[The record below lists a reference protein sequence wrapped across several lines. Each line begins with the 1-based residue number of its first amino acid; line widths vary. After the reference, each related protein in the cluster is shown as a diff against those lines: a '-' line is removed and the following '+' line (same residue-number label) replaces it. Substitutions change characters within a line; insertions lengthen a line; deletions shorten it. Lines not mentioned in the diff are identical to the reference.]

1 MRPTWER
8 DPHTRLDLVERLKG
22 LPDGITIRIVRL
34 APGLDYDVTVIAPHT
49 APMPAG
55 AGDHAQPAGM
65 NLVSHHAAGT
75 LGEAESWAENMAGIL
90 TGSGTGENIGR

>member
-1 MRPTWER
+1 
-8 DPHTRLDLVERLKG
+8 
-22 LPDGITIRIVRL
+22 
-34 APGLDYDVTVIAPHT
+34 
-49 APMPAG
+49 MPAG

>member
-1 MRPTWER
+1 
-8 DPHTRLDLVERLKG
+8 
-22 LPDGITIRIVRL
+22 
-34 APGLDYDVTVIAPHT
+34 
-49 APMPAG
+49 
-55 AGDHAQPAGM
+55 M